1 MDKGGNFIG
10 WLFVDNTNLSVALVE
25 EGLAKVHFTAE
36 RSNYYKQLQI
46 AEENA
51 KRNRRN
57 VSLCESKHD
66 GFCCRILK
74 ITLILKD
81 LKHWNFFFD
90 LDSFSKKKGLIL
102 YI

>member
-10 WLFVDNTNLSVALVE
+10 WLFVDNINLLVVLVE
-25 EGLAKVHFTAE
+25 EGLVKVYFTVE

-46 AEENA
+46 VEENV

-57 VSLCESKHD
+57 VSFSELKYD

-74 ITLILKD
+74 IILIFKD
-81 LKHWNFFFD
+81 LK
-90 LDSFSKKKGLIL
+90 
-102 YI
+102 Y